1 MIDGFDYKNV
11 DAIELVSYKFT
22 DIYYQIDNTNNEFIY
37 SKNGKEKIIQLD
49 SGNFTLGEIIDT
61 IQDTFN
67 ENNDDIEEEIID
79 NKIIY
84 DFKIKYGENL
94 SSKIFEICV
103 LDMVSNI
110 SLTIFYFKD
119 TETFYIKDDEL
130 ENKIDEI
137 ISSDKMGD
145 FIGYLILINSK
156 QK

>member
-1 MIDGFDYKNV
+1 MKKFKLNV
-11 DAIELVSYKFT
+11 DTEKV
-22 DIYYQIDNTNNEFIY
+22 DIIKLLNEY
-37 SKNGKEKIIQLD
+37 SSSLSLD
-49 SGNFTLGEIIDT
+49 SGVLSGL
-61 IQDTFN
+61 
-67 ENNDDIEEEIID
+67 IETRIID

>member
-1 MIDGFDYKNV
+1 MKKFKLNV
-11 DAIELVSYKFT
+11 DTEKV
-22 DIYYQIDNTNNEFIY
+22 DIIKLLNEY
-37 SKNGKEKIIQLD
+37 SSSLSLD
-49 SGNFTLGEIIDT
+49 SGVLSGL
-61 IQDTFN
+61 
-67 ENNDDIEEEIID
+67 IETRIID

-103 LDMVSNI
+103 LDMVGNI

-145 FIGYLILINSK
+145 FMGYLILINSK

>member
-1 MIDGFDYKNV
+1 MLKFKLNV
-11 DAIELVSYKFT
+11 DTEKV
-22 DIYYQIDNTNNEFIY
+22 DIIKLLNEY
-37 SKNGKEKIIQLD
+37 SSSLSLD
-49 SGNFTLGEIIDT
+49 SGVLSGL
-61 IQDTFN
+61 
-67 ENNDDIEEEIID
+67 IETRIID

-103 LDMVSNI
+103 LDMVGNI

-145 FIGYLILINSK
+145 FMGYLILINSK

>member
-1 MIDGFDYKNV
+1 MKKFKLNV
-11 DAIELVSYKFT
+11 DSEKV
-22 DIYYQIDNTNNEFIY
+22 DIIKLLNEY
-37 SKNGKEKIIQLD
+37 SSSLSLD
-49 SGNFTLGEIIDT
+49 SGDVLSGL
-61 IQDTFN
+61 
-67 ENNDDIEEEIID
+67 IETRIID

-84 DFKIKYGENL
+84 DFKIKYVDNL

-145 FIGYLILINSK
+145 FMGYLILINSK

>member
-1 MIDGFDYKNV
+1 MKKFKLNV
-11 DAIELVSYKFT
+11 DTEKV
-22 DIYYQIDNTNNEFIY
+22 DIVKLLNEY
-37 SKNGKEKIIQLD
+37 SSSLSLD
-49 SGNFTLGEIIDT
+49 SGGILSGLIETQII
-61 IQDTFN
+61 N
-67 ENNDDIEEEIID
+67 

-84 DFKIKYGENL
+84 EFKIKYGDNL
-94 SSKIFEICV
+94 SCKIFEICV

-130 ENKIDEI
+130 ESKIDEI

-145 FIGYLILINSK
+145 FMGYLILINSK